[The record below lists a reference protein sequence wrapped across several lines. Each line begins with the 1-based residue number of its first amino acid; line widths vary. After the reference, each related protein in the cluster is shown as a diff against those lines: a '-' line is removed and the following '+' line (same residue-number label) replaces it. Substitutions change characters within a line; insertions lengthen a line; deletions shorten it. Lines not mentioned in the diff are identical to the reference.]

1 MYNNYMNEYY
11 KTLNLEGHG
20 PINKNEFIDLNKI
33 VASLK
38 NVVQSQTKQRDV
50 QYVKEQ
56 G

>member
-1 MYNNYMNEYY
+1 MLMYNNYMNEYY

-38 NVVQSQTKQRDV
+38 KCRTK
-50 QYVKEQ
+50 
-56 G
+56 